1 MRSSRTSSA
10 PLGSSAAL
18 LIGLLLAGT
27 AAPAL
32 AAPNQ
37 LREVVVD
44 VQAEGEPVRD
54 VLRRLEREH
63 GLNYVVSEA
72 ALAEA
77 GAVTV
82 RFKQVPLD
90 FALEAICSAAGLSM
104 EVRGPIL
111 VILPK
116 PADARPRLPE
126 VDEGILPPGAAA
138 KRFVPERPPA
148 PAAGPAEPRRATGST
163 GAPARS
169 PASRSSEGQG
179 DAMAVG
185 DVLEVDLPNRRLQLR
200 VDGLKRDFYL
210 PPAEEVGPQNQT
222 ARLARALATL
232 EQGNRVAL
240 LYRNEAPGRAEIT
253 NLIGGGKVTEPE
265 AAFQPRRPVARRG
278 GERPPPAPASARTA
292 PEAEQLPE
300 GVLAGRFAG
309 REGEEVKV
317 VRGDGE
323 VVTCLLPSAEDAE
336 RREKVIEVV
345 DGLAKDARVFL
356 TYEVIDGKLW
366 IRDTG
371 LTESR

>member
-10 PLGSSAAL
+10 SLGSSARL
-18 LIGLLLAGT
+18 LIGLLFAGT

-54 VLRRLEREH
+54 VLRRLEHEH

-116 PADARPRLPE
+116 PANARPHLPE
-126 VDEGILPPGAAA
+126 VDEGILPPGAAS
-138 KRFVPERPPA
+138 KRFVPEPV
-148 PAAGPAEPRRATGST
+148 PAEPRRATGST

-169 PASRSSEGQG
+169 SPARGSGGEV

-200 VDGLKRDFYL
+200 VGGVKRDFYL

-222 ARLARALATL
+222 ARLAQALATL
-232 EQGNRVAL
+232 EKGHRVAL
-240 LYRNEAPGRAEIT
+240 LYRNEEPGRAEIT

-265 AAFQPRRPVARRG
+265 AALQARRPAARRG
-278 GERPPPAPASARTA
+278 GDRPPPAPASARTA

-336 RREKVIEVV
+336 RRKKVIEVV

-356 TYEVIDGKLW
+356 TYEVKGGKLW